1 MGLHAILTATMN
13 GATAIFCMVNHGCM
27 LLNQAIQNLRVKVE
41 EGPDQNENSLSSD
54 SSTEILRSARSLQVS
69 FVRNEFDTITVR
81 TYSTW
86 THVRKSS
93 VVSRQHAPQKIE
105 EVVHA

>member
-27 LLNQAIQNLRVKVE
+27 LLNQATQNLRVKVE

-69 FVRNEFDTITVR
+69 FVRNE
-81 TYSTW
+81 
-86 THVRKSS
+86 SS
-93 VVSRQHAPQKIE
+93 SNLHLLDGDQ
-105 EVVHA
+105 